1 MFAVIHTIVT
11 SLPAGRPAPVS
22 VTFAP
27 AGATSG
33 EALRLIM
40 LAAGVPGSIT
50 GPGSAGVPGTVGAVT
65 GVGAA

>member
-1 MFAVIHTIVT
+1 MFAVIHAIVT
-11 SLPAGRPAPVS
+11 TLFGGRPAPVS

-33 EALRLIM
+33 EAFRLTM
-40 LAAGVPGSIT
+40 LAAGTPGSII
-50 GPGSAGVPGTVGAVT
+50 GPGSAGVPGTVGAVI